1 MTQSRKKYTPE
12 FKAKIALEAV
22 RAEKTIAELAKHHE
36 LHPVQI
42 SQWKKQL
49 LDSAASVFA
58 SPRPAKDNQQTTS
71 VDELYRQI
79 GELKVERDF
88 LARKCAR

>member
-12 FKAKIALEAV
+12 FKAKVALAAIKGEQ
-22 RAEKTIAELAKHHE
+22 TIAELAKLYE

-58 SPRPAKDNQQTTS
+58 SPRPAKDNQQTAS

>member
-1 MTQSRKKYTPE
+1 MKQSRKKYTPE
-12 FKAKIALEAV
+12 FKAKVALAAV
-22 RAEKTIAELAKHHE
+22 RGEQTMAELAKLHE

-58 SPRPAKDNQQTTS
+58 SARPAKDSQQTAS

-88 LARKCAR
+88 LVRKCAR